1 MKLFGTVPSPYTRRI
16 RLYCAD
22 IGAEIAFDVID
33 IYDEKGRETLQQ
45 KTPALK
51 VPFLTDG
58 DMSIYDSRVIY
69 RYLAEKFD
77 QPAMTWHQENTLTL
91 IDAAN
96 DALVTLMMGKRSEL
110 DTNQDVM
117 LFSFQHERLALV
129 FQQLE
134 DKAAAGEFGHWD
146 YSSICLY
153 CLLDWVLFRALLPL
167 NKYPTLLAFVDK
179 NKGQLGV
186 SETDPR

>member
-16 RLYCAD
+16 RLYGAD
-22 IGAEIAFDVID
+22 IGAEIAFEVID

-58 DMSIYDSRVIY
+58 DMSIYDSRVIF
-69 RYLAEKFD
+69 RYLAEKFG

-134 DKAAAGEFGHWD
+134 DKAAAGEFGNWD

-167 NKYPTLLAFVDK
+167 DKYPALLAFVEAEITRP
-179 NKGQLGV
+179 GI